1 MARFLRFQCPDG
13 IFYGTM
19 EGEELIHPIS
29 GDMFSDYTVSDK
41 TYELKDVKLL
51 PPCEPSKL
59 LAIGFNYMDHAIEFK
74 REIPKAPNIF
84 IKPNSSLAAQG
95 DHVIYPK
102 FHTHQVEYES
112 ELVIVIGKEAR
123 NVDEA
128 EAMDYVFGF
137 TIGNDVTARDMQ
149 SPTNQW
155 GLCKGFDTFA
165 PIGPWIETDTDGSDL
180 DISSYVNGQL
190 KQHSNTKNL
199 IFNVPFLVS
208 YISKGMTLHPG
219 DVIFTGTPAGVSPV
233 FPGDTMEMRIEK
245 IGSLINEV
253 KAEE

>member
-1 MARFLRFQCPDG
+1 M
-13 IFYGTM
+13 Y
-19 EGEELIHPIS
+19 
-29 GDMFSDYTVSDK
+29 
-41 TYELKDVKLL
+41 
-51 PPCEPSKL
+51 
-59 LAIGFNYMDHAIEFK
+59 
-74 REIPKAPNIF
+74 
-84 IKPNSSLAAQG
+84 
-95 DHVIYPK
+95 
-102 FHTHQVEYES
+102 
-112 ELVIVIGKEAR
+112 
-123 NVDEA
+123 
-128 EAMDYVFGF
+128 YVFGF